1 MPLLRQ
7 AQEAKR
13 KTLLPLQSD
22 FSQLHQGQGLGR
34 SHGGRPVRAGVSGL
48 LSRPLRVHHVAR
60 CGDKRGSGVV
70 SVSTWR
76 REPNNPYPEWS
87 GCWMAF
93 NNAAHRERL
102 LSGPG
107 YLYAIERESDHAIK
121 IGMSHKPRER
131 FIGFRSSYEARH
143 DRYSLLWI
151 VPV

>member
-1 MPLLRQ
+1 M
-7 AQEAKR
+7 
-13 KTLLPLQSD
+13 
-22 FSQLHQGQGLGR
+22 
-34 SHGGRPVRAGVSGL
+34 
-48 LSRPLRVHHVAR
+48 
-60 CGDKRGSGVV
+60 

-151 VPV
+151 VPVGHMLDAEKSAHCKLQPQRMSKNSEWFRISRAVALVTLEQLGDPVYIGRPFENPRTMNRTGRNEF